1 MTGANRHANAAD
13 EARRGDTCLAEARYL
28 LEGEFF
34 NAAVSRAY
42 YAAFHWALA
51 LLLLK
56 GLEPKSHRGVIQLLY
71 LHYVESGALS
81 STDAA
86 AIGQL
91 ETYRELSDY
100 NAKVDIDAPRAT
112 SELGRAE
119 AFVRVCRQVG
129 APELGTQEP

>member
-1 MTGANRHANAAD
+1 MTADNCRGNAVQ
-13 EARRGDTCLAEARYL
+13 ERQRGDECLAEARYL
-28 LEGEFF
+28 LQGGFY

-42 YAAFHWALA
+42 YAAFHYALA

-56 GLEPKSHRGVIQLLY
+56 GLEPRTHRGVIQLLQ
-71 LHYVESGALS
+71 LHYVEAGVLS
-81 STDAA
+81 AVDAA

-100 NAKVDIDAPRAT
+100 NAKVSFDAARAE

-119 AFVRVCRQVG
+119 RFVASCRTLFV
-129 APELGTQEP
+129 